1 MAFLVRQGDYASA
14 LQIYSYVGNTDE
26 VARVRISLRIED
38 LATKDVDVFGQ
49 KCFFFSSQFAHGDV
63 TKENDQN
70 GGDLTN
76 NKRVSSS
83 MGKR

>member
-49 KCFFFSSQFAHGDV
+49 KCFFFFLRSLRMEMSPRKTIKTAV
-63 TKENDQN
+63 I
-70 GGDLTN
+70 
-76 NKRVSSS
+76 
-83 MGKR
+83 